1 MSVVNYNDTTPA
13 APATGVVNIKWQSDA
28 SGNISAYSPIGN
40 YQTWTPPVSG
50 SGAMTVS
57 ISSLIAAQYLR
68 EGPILHMNLSLNLT
82 LGGTLGS
89 VVFIG
94 IPVALFGPQVGFPCL
109 LSSGS
114 NFTGPALATFVNSS
128 TLQVVQAAAANFPAG
143 VMNFIITASYRVA
156 A

>member
-1 MSVVNYNDTTPA
+1 MSTVNYNDSKPS
-13 APATGVVNIKWQSDA
+13 APSSSVVNIKWHTDA
-28 SGNISAYSPIGN
+28 YCNISAYSPIGN

-50 SGAMTVS
+50 AGAMTVS
-57 ISSLIAAQYLR
+57 ISSLITAQYLR

-82 LGGTLGS
+82 IGGALANA
-89 VVFIG
+89 VYIG

-109 LSSGS
+109 LSAGA
-114 NFTGPALATFVNSS
+114 NFTGTALATFVNSS
-128 TLQVVQAAAANFPAG
+128 TLQVVQPAAANFPAG